1 MSRIFMSEEKVYAI
15 CNSFYS
21 PKILRKVSV
30 IPFPVFGASS
40 KIFSVDVVLAV
51 V

>member
-1 MSRIFMSEEKVYAI
+1 MGEEKVYAI

-21 PKILRKVSV
+21 PKILGKVNV
-30 IPFPVFGASS
+30 ILFPVFRVSS
-40 KIFSVDVVLAV
+40 KIFSGDVVLAV

>member
-1 MSRIFMSEEKVYAI
+1 MSQIFMSEEKVYSI

-21 PKILRKVSV
+21 PKIPRQVNL
-30 IPFPVFGASS
+30 ILFPVFKVSS
-40 KIFSVDVVLAV
+40 KIFSGDVALAV